1 MKHNGTNGY
10 HNNGFHE
17 QKQHSQKCD
26 TSKESFEEVPLIT
39 ACLTYL
45 GFYVL
50 MIIGY
55 VNQLLVRP
63 NLESEKH
70 RDVSVWIKISI

>member
-1 MKHNGTNGY
+1 MANGY
-10 HNNGFHE
+10 HNGYE
-17 QKQHSQKCD
+17 KQRHSQKSG
-26 TSKESFEEVPLIT
+26 TTKESFEEVPLIT

-55 VNQLLVRP
+55 VNQLFVKP

-70 RDVSVWIKISI
+70 RDVSVLTEISATNENR